1 VEFNWGHA
9 FNLFLFALVFRRES
23 RVEANVTTVGALCSI
38 QLYCIFQM
46 GIDPGRYTSEQ
57 GVSNK
62 RSTTSRTTESFIAN
76 GYCGQ
81 FTSFDHESALSSNN
95 IAHIDRILVRIQ
107 AFVFYVD

>member
-1 VEFNWGHA
+1 
-9 FNLFLFALVFRRES
+9 
-23 RVEANVTTVGALCSI
+23 
-38 QLYCIFQM
+38 M

-81 FTSFDHESALSSNN
+81 FTSFDHESALSSKN
-95 IAHIDRILVRIQ
+95 IAHIDRNLVRLQ
-107 AFVFYVD
+107 AYVFYVDCDKYFINNACGAILVFPFSLAHLPIPIMVTH